1 MLVIYINYFDI
12 INVPWLQL
20 QVKLGTLFDNILVCD
35 DLEYAKKL
43 ADETWGKHK
52 DVSCFLETILFSSLL
67 YFSRSAGHH
76 TFNMLKLYFIK
87 MKRKLLK
94 RKRKRKM
101 RLVHCVVKLLTFR
114 KIRWINMLCNE
125 L

>member
-1 MLVIYINYFDI
+1 MLVVYINYFHI
-12 INVPWLQL
+12 INVPCLRL
-20 QVKLGTLFDNILVCD
+20 QVKSRTLFDNILVCD

-43 ADETWGKHK
+43 VDETWGKHK

-67 YFSRSAGHH
+67 YFSRFAGHH
-76 TFNMLKLYFIK
+76 TFNMLELHFVTV
-87 MKRKLLK
+87 KRKLLN

-101 RLVHCVVKLLTFR
+101 RLVYCVLEILTSR